1 MLNEVNE
8 EVELVILGKTD
19 YVQKQG
25 RDKHGMVEWEKG
37 WDLYQIQ
44 GEVEGRRREV
54 KGAVD

>member
-1 MLNEVNE
+1 MLNE